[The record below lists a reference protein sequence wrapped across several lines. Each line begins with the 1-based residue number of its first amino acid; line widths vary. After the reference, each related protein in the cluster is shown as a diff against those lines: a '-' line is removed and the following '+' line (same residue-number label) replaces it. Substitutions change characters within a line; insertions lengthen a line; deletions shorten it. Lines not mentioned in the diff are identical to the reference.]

1 MFRNSRPS
9 RSGPH
14 RFKDIFQDLPQESQE
29 LIRARYVETTRS
41 GWKFLALL
49 LIAIGLPWLM
59 WSAWFHSNPET
70 RITLVA
76 FKPIDERSIEIT
88 FEIDRRSPDNAY
100 ICTLI
105 ARDYEKNVVGE
116 IDMPIA
122 PNPTNPV
129 QITSAIPTRL
139 AAVNAGVL
147 GCRPTER

>member
-29 LIRARYVETTRS
+29 LIRARYGETRKS

-49 LIAIGLPWLM
+49 LIAIGLPWLV

-70 RITLVA
+70 RITLVS

-88 FEIDRRSPDNAY
+88 FEIDRKSPDNAY